1 MCVYA
6 ILREGANWSVR
17 ERELVRIRQERKG
30 ETREGGGTKG
40 VAERVQHARE
50 PGTGS

>member
-1 MCVYA
+1 MCICDFA
-6 ILREGANWSVR
+6 RGSELEC
-17 ERELVRIRQERKG
+17 ERESRIRQERKG
-30 ETREGGGTKG
+30 ETRGGGGTKG

>member
-1 MCVYA
+1 MCICDFA
-6 ILREGANWSVR
+6 RGSELECER